1 MSNQN
6 DSVNKPQF
14 FIVGAPRCGTTAL
27 SDFLSQHP
35 SIYFSYVK
43 EPHYFGSDLPIRRGF
58 RSEDE
63 YLQLF
68 REAQE
73 RIAGEGSTWYLF
85 SKRAAQEIHEFNPD
99 AKIIVMLRNPA
110 DMLYSWHGHILLT
123 GEETIDDFEEA
134 LKAEPDRR
142 QGKRI
147 PKNTPINKLLYSD
160 IPRYTEQIQRFHSVF
175 GAQNVHTIIYD
186 DFQANQAQV
195 VRDTFKFLGVDPDF
209 IPEITVVNGHGEIKS
224 KSLQYLTHS
233 QPQFVRNIVK
243 TLLPSKVRSQLRHS
257 MHQMNT
263 KPSERAAL
271 APELREHLNKEFAQ
285 EISRL
290 SHFLKRDLG
299 HWVDT
304 HVQLSR

>member
-6 DSVNKPQF
+6 NSINKPQF

-27 SDFLSQHP
+27 SDFLNQHP
-35 SIYFSYVK
+35 SIYFSYIK

-58 RSEDE
+58 RSEGE

-68 REAQE
+68 RDAQD

-85 SKRAAQEIHEFNPD
+85 SKRAAQEIHEFNPN

-110 DMLYSWHGHILLT
+110 DMLYSWHGYMLLT

-134 LKAEPDRR
+134 LMAESERR

-147 PKNTPINKLLYSD
+147 PRNTPINKLLYSD
-160 IPRYTEQIQRFHSVF
+160 IPRYTDQLQRFYSVF
-175 GAQNVHTIIYD
+175 GAQNVRSIIYD
-186 DFQANQAQV
+186 DFKANQVQV
-195 VRDTFKFLGVDPDF
+195 VRDTFEFLGVDPDF
-209 IPEITVVNGHGEIKS
+209 TPEITVVNGHAQVKS
-224 KSLQYLTHS
+224 KSLQNFTHS
-233 QPQFVRNIVK
+233 QPQFVRNLVK

-257 MHQMNT
+257 MHVMNT
-263 KPSERAAL
+263 KPSERTAL
-271 APELREHLNKEFAQ
+271 APELRERLNKEFAH

-299 HWVDT
+299 HWVEIDA
-304 HVQLSR
+304 HV